1 MQFTFFLLLRLKN
14 GINQPNYSLKSI
26 TMKKTVFLMAALML
40 GSMAFAQTEKTQAVD
55 QYGNTVDVKKLETS
69 SRDGIL
75 VFESKE
81 KDFKFWFDSRV
92 QVDFGAYF
100 GQQVWADPIGNGAS
114 IRRAR
119 FAVKTQITKDWYG
132 EVDMELANGSFELK
146 DAIVRFNGLKNW
158 QFSIGSMK
166 PDFSMS
172 RNTSSRY
179 LEFMERPMVVNA
191 FAPSRHLGIFAKY
204 SNKYF
209 FGSASILFQEIE
221 GQETRDY
228 VESNN
233 KDYGMDEGLSY
244 VGKVVVRPLN
254 EADYGIHIGGAVMY
268 DAPKT
273 SDEMGAY
280 QGTRFSCRNA
290 TNISRK
296 KYLDTDDIK
305 NTDHNLIV
313 TAELAGHYQGLR
325 LESAWMSDWTYMM
338 KDYDFTK
345 PYHFQGWYVEGGYL
359 LLGGKQSYDS
369 DGAKFN
375 RVRTGK
381 SWGDIELVAKYEFI
395 DLNDYAGRAT
405 EEAIFGGSA
414 ELFGAGLNFYFGKN
428 VKIALNYQYVNNDRY
443 ANGKGKLNVGLDA
456 EGNPTKD
463 FTKITM
469 APGAAGVNYHML
481 LARFQVAF

>member
-1 MQFTFFLLLRLKN
+1 
-14 GINQPNYSLKSI
+14 
-26 TMKKTVFLMAALML
+26 MKRFSFLMVALFAF
-40 GSMAFAQTEKTQAVD
+40 GAMAFAQTEETDAVD
-55 QYGNTVDVKKLETS
+55 QYGNKVNVKKLEAS

-75 VFESKE
+75 VFESKD
-81 KDFKFWFDSRV
+81 KDYKFWFDSRV

-100 GQQVWADPIGNGAS
+100 GEQPWADPIGNGAS

-119 FAVKTQITKDWYG
+119 FAVKAQITKDWYG
-132 EVDMELANGSFELK
+132 EVDMEFANGSFELK
-146 DAIVRFNGLKNW
+146 DALVRYNGLKNF
-158 QFSIGSMK
+158 QFSVGSMK
-166 PDFSMS
+166 PDFSIS

-204 SNKYF
+204 SNKYIF
-209 FGSASILFQEIE
+209 ASGSILFQEIE

-228 VESNN
+228 VEANN

-244 VGKVVVRPLN
+244 VGKIVVRPLN
-254 EADYGIHIGGAVMY
+254 EDDYGIHIGGAIMY

-273 SDEMGAY
+273 SDEMGVY
-280 QGTRFSCRNA
+280 QATRFSCRNS
-290 TNISRK
+290 TNINRK

-305 NTDHNLIV
+305 WTDHNLIV
-313 TAELAGHYQGLR
+313 TAELAGHVGGLR
-325 LESAWMSDWTYMM
+325 LESAWISDWTYMM
-338 KDYDFTK
+338 KEYELAR
-345 PYHFQGWYVEGGYL
+345 PYHFQGWYVEGSYL

-375 RVRTGK
+375 RVRTGR
-381 SWGDIELVAKYEFI
+381 SWGDIELALKYEFI
-395 DLNDYAGRAT
+395 DLNDYEGRAV
-405 EEAIFGGSA
+405 EDAIFGGSA
-414 ELFGAGLNFYFGKN
+414 ELYGAGLNFYFGKN
-428 VKIALNYQYVNNDRY
+428 IKMALNYQYVNNDRY

-463 FTKITM
+463 FTKVVM
-469 APGAAGVNYHML
+469 APGTAGVNYHML

>member
-1 MQFTFFLLLRLKN
+1 
-14 GINQPNYSLKSI
+14 
-26 TMKKTVFLMAALML
+26 MAALVL
-40 GSMAFAQTEKTQAVD
+40 GSMAFAQTEEKAQAID
-55 QYGNTVDVKKLETS
+55 QYGNTVDVKKLEAS

-75 VFESKE
+75 VFESKN
-81 KDFKFWFDSRV
+81 KDYKFWLDSRV

-100 GQQVWADPIGNGAS
+100 GQQSWADPIGNGAS
-114 IRRAR
+114 LRRAR
-119 FAVKTQITKDWYG
+119 FAVKAQITPNWYG

-146 DAIVRFNGLKNW
+146 DAIVRYNGLKNF
-158 QFSIGSMK
+158 QFSVGSQK
-166 PDFSMS
+166 PDFSLS

-204 SNKYF
+204 ANKYVF
-209 FGSASILFQEIE
+209 ASGSILFQEIE

-244 VGKVVVRPLN
+244 VGKIVVRPLN
-254 EADYGIHIGGAVMY
+254 EADYGIHIGGAIMY
-268 DAPKT
+268 DQPKT
-273 SDEMGAY
+273 SDEMGVYA
-280 QGTRFSCRNA
+280 GTRFSCRNA

-296 KYLDTDDIK
+296 KYIDTDDIK
-305 NTDHNLIV
+305 NTDHNLIATV
-313 TAELAGHYQGLR
+313 ELAGHVDGLR
-325 LESAWMSDWTYMM
+325 LESAWMSDWTYMDPE
-338 KDYDFTK
+338 KVVIDR

-375 RVRTGK
+375 RVRTGRK
-381 SWGDIELVAKYEFI
+381 WGDMELALKYEFL
-395 DLNDYAGRAT
+395 DMNDYEGRAADQ
-405 EEAIFGGSA
+405 AIYGGSA
-414 ELFGAGLNFYFGKN
+414 ELYGAALNFYFSKN

-443 ANGKGKLNVGLDA
+443 ANGKGKLYVGLDA
-456 EGNPTKD
+456 DGNPTKD
-463 FTKITM
+463 FTKVT
-469 APGAAGVNYHML
+469 AADGKAGVNYHML

>member
-1 MQFTFFLLLRLKN
+1 
-14 GINQPNYSLKSI
+14 
-26 TMKKTVFLMAALML
+26 ML

-55 QYGNTVDVKKLETS
+55 QYGNTVDVKTLETS

-81 KDFKFWFDSRV
+81 KDFKFWFDTRV

-119 FAVKTQITKDWYG
+119 FAVKTQITRDWYG

-146 DAIVRFNGLKNW
+146 DALVRYNGLKNF

-166 PDFSMS
+166 PDFSIS

-179 LEFMERPMVVNA
+179 TEFMERPMVVNA

-204 SNKYF
+204 TNKYF

-221 GQETRDY
+221 GQEARDF
-228 VESNN
+228 VEANN

-244 VGKVVVRPLN
+244 VGKMVVRPVN
-254 EADYGIHIGGAVMY
+254 EADYGIHIGGAIMY
-268 DAPKT
+268 DTPKT
-273 SDEMGAY
+273 SDETGVYSA
-280 QGTRFSCRNA
+280 TRFSCRNS

-296 KYLDTDDIK
+296 KYIDTDDIK
-305 NTDHNLIV
+305 NTDHNLIA
-313 TAELAGHYQGLR
+313 TAELAGHVQGLR
-325 LESAWMSDWTYMM
+325 FESAWMSDWTYM
-338 KDYDFTK
+338 KPEVGIDK
-345 PYHFQGWYVEGGYL
+345 PYHFQGWYVETGYL
-359 LLGGKQSYDS
+359 FFGGKQNYDS

-375 RVRTGK
+375 RVRPGQ
-381 SWGDIELVAKYEFI
+381 SWGDMELALKYEFL
-395 DLNDYAGRAT
+395 DLNDFEGRPT
-405 EEAIFGGSA
+405 ENAIFGGSA
-414 ELFGAGLNFYFGKN
+414 ELFGAALNFYLGKN

-443 ANGKGKLNVGLDA
+443 ANGKGKLYVGLDA
-456 EGNPTKD
+456 DGNPTKD
-463 FTKITM
+463 FTKVV
-469 APGAAGVNYHML
+469 AKDGQAGVNYHML

>member
-1 MQFTFFLLLRLKN
+1 
-14 GINQPNYSLKSI
+14 
-26 TMKKTVFLMAALML
+26 MKKTVLMMAALML

-55 QYGNTVDVKKLETS
+55 QYGNTVDVKALETS

-92 QVDFGAYF
+92 QVDFGHYF
-100 GQQVWADPIGNGAS
+100 GAQEWADPIGSGAS

-119 FAVKTQITKDWYG
+119 FAVKTQITPNWYG

-146 DAIVRFNGLKNW
+146 DAIVRYNGLKNW
-158 QFSIGSMK
+158 QFSVGSMK
-166 PDFSMS
+166 PDFSIS

-179 LEFMERPMVVNA
+179 LEFLERPMVVSA

-204 SNKYF
+204 TNKYF

-228 VESNN
+228 VEANN

-244 VGKVVVRPLN
+244 LGKIVVRPIN
-254 EADYGIHIGGAVMY
+254 EANVGIHIGGAVMY

-273 SDEMGAY
+273 SDEMGVYSA
-280 QGTRFSCRNA
+280 TRFSCRNA

-296 KYLDTDDIK
+296 KYIDTDDIK
-305 NTDHNLIV
+305 NTDHNLIA
-313 TAELAGHYQGLR
+313 TAELAGHVQGLR
-325 LESAWMSDWTYMM
+325 LESAWLSDWTYM
-338 KDYDFTK
+338 KPEVGITK

-359 LLGGKQSYDS
+359 LFGGKQSYDS

-375 RVRTGK
+375 RVRTGRT
-381 SWGDIELVAKYEFI
+381 WGDIELALKYEFL
-395 DLNDYAGRAT
+395 DMNDFEGRAT
-405 EEAIFGGSA
+405 DEAIFGGSA

-428 VKIALNYQYVNNDRY
+428 VKMALNYQYVNNDRY
-443 ANGKGKLNVGLDA
+443 ANGKGKLYVGLDA
-456 EGNPTKD
+456 DGNATKD
-463 FTKITM
+463 FTKVV
-469 APGAAGVNYHML
+469 AKDGEAGVNYHML